1 MGDMRLPIAEF
12 IVCAHR
18 LIRWFFI
25 RIPQGAQTTLYCSLA
40 PGVKGLHYYHNSLGI
55 VPSSKASY
63 DTAKSAA
70 MWTLSEGLTQPFMPA
85 AA

>member
-1 MGDMRLPIAEF
+1 MTLTLTF
-12 IVCAHR
+12 TCAYR

-25 RIPQGAQTTLYCSLA
+25 SVPQGAQTTLYCSLA
-40 PGVKGLHYYHNSLGI
+40 PGVKGLTYYHNSLGI

-63 DTAKSAA
+63 DQAKSAA